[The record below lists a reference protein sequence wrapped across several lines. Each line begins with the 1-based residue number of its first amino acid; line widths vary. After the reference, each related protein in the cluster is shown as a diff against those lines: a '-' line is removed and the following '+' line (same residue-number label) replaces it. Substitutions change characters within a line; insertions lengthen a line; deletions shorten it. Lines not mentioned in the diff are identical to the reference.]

1 MKFEIDPIRSEI
13 WAIRAGK
20 KSEAHKLFL
29 DNALIA
35 LEGSD
40 MGDLRKLPGN
50 RQAFYDEYQKN
61 HNDESRKVIKGIGG
75 KFYRF
80 VHETQIDDIV
90 LYLCS
95 ANRQIYVGNIVS
107 EYIFSLIPDPKFPHQ
122 KKVDWKY
129 YFHKSIPSEL
139 ARRELGAAR
148 TFFKVKN
155 HAKEIK
161 TIIDGR
167 KATKINKVSEL

>member
-61 HNDESRKVIKGIGG
+61 HND
-75 KFYRF
+75 
-80 VHETQIDDIV
+80 
-90 LYLCS
+90 
-95 ANRQIYVGNIVS
+95 
-107 EYIFSLIPDPKFPHQ
+107 
-122 KKVDWKY
+122 
-129 YFHKSIPSEL
+129 
-139 ARRELGAAR
+139 
-148 TFFKVKN
+148 
-155 HAKEIK
+155 
-161 TIIDGR
+161 
-167 KATKINKVSEL
+167 